1 MAAKKIRV
9 IVFGLG
15 SIGIAAAR
23 VLALRPEYQ
32 FVGAVD
38 LDPSKVGQD
47 LGGVL
52 GVGQTAGVIIS
63 DKAEQVLKRKAE
75 VVIHATGSYFKQVKP
90 QLEMIVRAGHNI
102 VSTCEEL
109 SDPWVQSAREAAALD
124 RLAKKFAVTV
134 VGTGI
139 NPGFAMDTLPATL
152 TAACQTVTSVRV
164 RRVVDAS
171 KRRMQLQRKIGTGMT
186 PEEFAQKASAR
197 ELRHVGLSESAA
209 LIARGLGWA
218 LDNVDEDIV
227 PVLARKQIKTE
238 FYSVEPGY
246 VTGVKQTCRGWVNG
260 EVKIT
265 LELEMAVDVRQPVDE
280 AWIEG
285 TPSLHSVVKGIHGD
299 LSTAALV
306 ANTARRVVGAPPG
319 VLTMVD
325 LPLVSAQ

>member
-1 MAAKKIRV
+1 MAARKIRV
-9 IVFGLG
+9 ILFGLG
-15 SIGIAAAR
+15 SIGIGTAR
-23 VLALRPEYQ
+23 VLAMRPDYQ
-32 FVGAVD
+32 FVGAID

-47 LGGVL
+47 LANVL
-52 GVGQTAGVIIS
+52 GLDQPTGIIIS
-63 DKAEQVLKRKAE
+63 DNADQVLKRKAE
-75 VVIHATGSYFKQVKP
+75 LVVHATGSYFMQVKP
-90 QLEMIVRAGHNI
+90 QLDMIIRAGHNI

-109 SDPWVQSAREAAALD
+109 ADPWVSSPYEAAALD
-124 RLAKKFAVTV
+124 RLAKKLGVTV

-152 TAACQTVTSVRV
+152 TAACQSVTSVRV

-197 ELRHVGLSESAA
+197 QIRHVGLSESAA
-209 LIARGLGWA
+209 LIARGLGWT
-218 LDNVDEDIV
+218 LDNVDEDIA
-227 PVLARKQIKTE
+227 PVLARKRIKTE
-238 FYSVEPGY
+238 FYTVEPGY
-246 VTGVKQTCRGWVNG
+246 VTGVKQTSRGWVNG

-265 LELEMAVDVRQPVDE
+265 LELEMAVDVRAPVDE
-280 AWIEG
+280 VWIEG

-306 ANTARRVVGAPPG
+306 ANTARQVVHAPPG
-319 VLTMVD
+319 VLTMID